1 MNKRDRINVG
11 YEISGLPKV
20 ITLEKLLKFNLWM
33 PVSKN
38 IHTDQEE
45 ARKAGFPTPIAPA
58 PMSFGY
64 LSELMT
70 DLFGERWLREGKLT
84 VSLIRTIKPGD
95 TITAKGIVRSKQ
107 KESQGAM
114 LEVEVWCE
122 NQQIEKVAV
131 GTAQCSI

>member
-1 MNKRDRINVG
+1 MNKHDHINVG
-11 YEISGLPKV
+11 DEIRGLPKV

-33 PVSKN
+33 PVSRN
-38 IHTDQEE
+38 IHTDEEE
-45 ARKAGFPTPIAPA
+45 ARRAGLPGPIAPA
-58 PMSFGY
+58 PMPFGY

-70 DLFGERWLREGKLT
+70 DLFGERWLREGRLT
-84 VSLIRTIKPGD
+84 VSLLRTIKPGD
-95 TITAKGIVRSKQ
+95 TIIAKGIVRSK
-107 KESQGAM
+107 KEGSGGVR